1 MQTSCESCD
10 LYCEWDDPW
19 PGCLVRAVER
29 RRTMNELLIG
39 VIKEAIQREYERIE
53 RARAEIVKLKEELA
67 DLNYEEPR
75 ED

>member
-1 MQTSCESCD
+1 
-10 LYCEWDDPW
+10 
-19 PGCLVRAVER
+19 
-29 RRTMNELLIG
+29 MNELLIG